1 MKINKKWELLKEVDI
16 SPSPWFPLYKHTVK
30 LPNGKII
37 DDYYL
42 SKLGDVSMV
51 IAITKNREVV
61 FVKQYKHGA
70 GEAIIELP
78 AGRIRKSNTPQ
89 KEAVLELEEETGY
102 RAKNIKYIGYVFVE
116 PSKDTLKTHAFL
128 VKDLEIKHSQ
138 KLEETEDIEVILI
151 PINEIDKRI
160 KSGEIA
166 ASDTIAVIRLT
177 QLKYPDLFK

>member
-1 MKINKKWELLKEVDI
+1 MKINRKWELLKEVDI

-42 SKLGDVSMV
+42 SKL
-51 IAITKNREVV
+51 
-61 FVKQYKHGA
+61 
-70 GEAIIELP
+70 
-78 AGRIRKSNTPQ
+78 
-89 KEAVLELEEETGY
+89 
-102 RAKNIKYIGYVFVE
+102 GYVFVE

-160 KSGEIA
+160 KSGEIV
-166 ASDTIAVIRLT
+166 ASDTIAVVRLT
-177 QLKYPDLFK
+177 QLKYPDLF